1 MAMLMS
7 EALTDMNR
15 LGTLLSLSSKNSN
28 VDADRL
34 ILLINSASQ
43 FFLTFTRRPSFKYYS
58 ITGELQDGDGSSFIQ
73 LNYWPIISITSLYAD
88 VNRTFGSETLIAST
102 DYEIYRN
109 NSNNP
114 ISNAGQIRY
123 LEGNFAGGASNVKAT
138 YTAGFS
144 LFEVHEGYND
154 QLTVAEGAG
163 ANVTVTITPGR
174 YNASSLATEIGSKLT
189 ADTTLTSTYTCTY
202 SAISHRFK
210 IAWTDTFHIK
220 WLATGSRHRDLG
232 KLLGFDVSSDDVNA
246 SSYIANYPALGIPE
260 DVIDLVS
267 SLVQWRYIEQ
277 VENRIGKFSEGSP
290 SGTSYSFDYSNIP
303 NRIMRQMEPYILW
316 SV

>member
-15 LGTLLSLSSKNSN
+15 LGTLLSPSSKNPN

-43 FFLTFTRRPSFKYYS
+43 FFLTFTHRPSFKYYA
-58 ITGELQDGDGSSFIQ
+58 ITNELQDGDGSSLIQ
-73 LNYWPIISITSLYAD
+73 LNYWPIISITSLYVD

-102 DYEIYRN
+102 DYEIYKHN
-109 NSNNP
+109 ANNP

-123 LEGNFAGGASNVKAT
+123 LEGNFASAASNVKTT

-154 QLTVAEGAG
+154 QLIVAEGAG
-163 ANVTVTITPGR
+163 ANVTVTLTSGR
-174 YNASSLATEIGSKLT
+174 YNAQSFATEIGSKLT
-189 ADTTLTSTYTCTY
+189 ADATLTLTYTCTY

-210 IAWTDTFHIK
+210 IATSSTFHIK
-220 WLATGSRHRDLG
+220 WLATGFRHRELG
-232 KLLGFDVSSDDVNA
+232 KLLGFDVTSDDVNA
-246 SSYIANYPALGIPE
+246 ISYIADYPALGIPE
-260 DVIDLVS
+260 DVIDLVT
-267 SLVQWRYIEQ
+267 SLVQWRYMEQ
-277 VENRIGKFSEGSP
+277 AENRMGKFSESRE
-290 SGTSYSFDYSNIP
+290 GTSYSFDYSNIP
-303 NRIMRQMEPYILW
+303 NRVMRQIEPYILW